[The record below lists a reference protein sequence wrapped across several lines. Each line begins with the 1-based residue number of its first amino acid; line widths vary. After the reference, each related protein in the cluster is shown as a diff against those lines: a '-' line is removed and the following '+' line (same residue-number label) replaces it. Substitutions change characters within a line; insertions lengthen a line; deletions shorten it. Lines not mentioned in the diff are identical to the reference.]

1 MNSILTTN
9 SEVSRAKQQTGTSP
23 DVETTG
29 SLAMNNTN
37 TPIFDMPIAN
47 YDMFI
52 PTNPFSLNI
61 DFGSYAEQRESSLAN
76 NSTFMQGFAT
86 AMTLLN
92 QGAGSFSSFGGAGG
106 VSIASSGCAGG
117 SCSAGGGFT
126 SVG

>member
-9 SEVSRAKQQTGTSP
+9 SEVSRAKQTNHNN

-29 SLAMNNTN
+29 SVAMLDN
-37 TPIFDMPIAN
+37 TPIFSIPMVN

-61 DFGSYAEQRESSLAN
+61 DFGSYAEQEAGTLAN
-76 NSTFMQGFAT
+76 NSAFMQGFAS
-86 AMTLLN
+86 AMAALSE
-92 QGAGSFSSFGGAGG
+92 GGCSYGSSEGSG
-106 VSIASSGCAGG
+106 VATASSAACAGG
-117 SCSAGGGFT
+117 SCSVGGGFT